1 MTQENEAPA
10 EYRTPR
16 ALMVAVVGMGVLI
29 VVGTALLIGVILH
42 RMNGGGHKAPAGV
55 PLVEATP
62 APAVVTA
69 PTGPGAPVVHLPLE
83 PGERLQDLTRVQ
95 DGLVALQVSGPHGDR
110 VLLWQVGT
118 GQVRPGLDTAVS
130 AP

>member
-42 RMNGGGHKAPAGV
+42 RMNGGDHKAPAGV

-62 APAVVTA
+62 AP
-69 PTGPGAPVVHLPLE
+69 TGPGAPVVHLPLGVDE
-83 PGERLQDLTRVQ
+83 HLLGLTRVQ
-95 DGLVALQVSGPHGDR
+95 DGLVAIQVSGPHGDR